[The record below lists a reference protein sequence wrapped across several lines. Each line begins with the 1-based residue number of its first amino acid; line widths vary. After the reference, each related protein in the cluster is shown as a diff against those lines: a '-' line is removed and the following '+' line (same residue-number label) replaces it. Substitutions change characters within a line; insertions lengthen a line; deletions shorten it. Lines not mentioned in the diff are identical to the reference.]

1 MIRTADAVLAAAAV
15 CGSVV
20 LWRYFRREESEDSY
34 EDLTGPVSFS
44 SRMVAAYR
52 AVESREKDAL
62 FQDPMAE
69 GLAGEQAIQQA
80 ENELAGKTDS
90 ATHSHTDGLQMQSGP
105 GVRKQSDSKRQYC
118 VTRFALRTKL
128 IDDQILAALSDSKV
142 SESQPEAVRQVV
154 VLGAGMDTRAWRMD
168 LPEGVKWFEID
179 MKDVVAAKNIGL
191 QRAGAQTAP
200 DQQDCQFPLKAASFR
215 NFSAD
220 LNRRYWI
227 EMLIAAGWSNKAPTL
242 WLAEGLLMYLTQKSS
257 EHLLQDM
264 ADHSRKGSVLLT
276 QLFRESAREAN
287 QEYYGTVSNK
297 HLKALK
303 TTFTSFVPDNYQQV
317 GLVNT
322 ADDVAYKAE
331 CPCCIG
337 HQADAIIM
345 LGVTSVNKLQVVL
358 VARLQPACS
367 ALLSIHM
374 HFAFTWDA
382 AKRLHPSMP

>member
-1 MIRTADAVLAAAAV
+1 MIKATDVVLAAAAV

-20 LWRYFRREESEDSY
+20 LWRYFKRQESEDNY

-69 GLAGEQAIQQA
+69 SLAGEQAIQQA
-80 ENELAGKTDS
+80 EKELAGKTDS

-105 GVRKQSDSKRQYC
+105 GMRKRSDSKRQYC

-128 IDDQILAALSDSKV
+128 IDDQVLAALSNSKI
-142 SESQPEAVRQVV
+142 SEDQPETVRQVV

-191 QRAGAQTAP
+191 QRAGAQTAA
-200 DQQDCQFPLKAASFR
+200 DQQDCRFPLKAASFK

-264 ADHSRKGSVLLT
+264 ADHSTKGSVLLT

-287 QEYYGTVSNK
+287 QEYYATVSNK

-303 TTFTSFVPDNYQQV
+303 TTFTSFVPDNFQQY
-317 GLVNT
+317 LEEFHWKVNT
-322 ADDVAYKAE
+322 GLSNADL
-331 CPCCIG
+331 
-337 HQADAIIM
+337 HQAVAPHLEGDQQYASHGASNNGVYVEAFIM
-345 LGVTSVNKLQVVL
+345 
-358 VARLQPACS
+358 
-367 ALLSIHM
+367 
-374 HFAFTWDA
+374 
-382 AKRLHPSMP
+382 